1 MPAGIIRLGR
11 ILVVVTLFIA
21 LEGHLIVFQAIAWGG
36 MLLTYSQ
43 STTIEEGIAR
53 TFDGKHPC
61 KLCKSIE
68 KSRQK
73 KPAPQ
78 VLVKKFALLLALCD
92 AFFCAARGFWKLR
105 LFDLFSEPCFPRPL
119 LQPPRLLAA

>member
-61 KLCKSIE
+61 K
-68 KSRQK
+68 
-73 KPAPQ
+73 
-78 VLVKKFALLLALCD
+78 
-92 AFFCAARGFWKLR
+92 
-105 LFDLFSEPCFPRPL
+105 
-119 LQPPRLLAA
+119 

>member
-1 MPAGIIRLGR
+1 MLGWIIRLGR
-11 ILVVVTLFIA
+11 MLVVLTLFIA
-21 LEGHLIVFQAIAWGG
+21 LEGHLIVLQAVAWGG

-43 STTIEEGIAR
+43 SATIEEGIAK
-53 TFDGKHPC
+53 TFDGRHPC
-61 KLCKSIE
+61 SLCKSIQ

-78 VLVKKFALLLALCD
+78 VLVKKLALLCALSD
-92 AFFCAARGFWKLR
+92 AFICAARGFWKLP

-119 LQPPRLLAA
+119 LQPPRLLAV